1 MFLKVLTCTAVILDT
16 VGVVYTSTKVYF
28 IRLRE
33 NVINESY
40 LLKCFR
46 SDDKTSK

>member
-1 MFLKVLTCTAVILDT
+1 MFLKVLTFTAVILGMG
-16 VGVVYTSTKVYF
+16 GVVYTLTKIYF
-28 IRLRE
+28 IQLQE

-46 SDDKTSK
+46 SGYKTSN